1 MEIEKLIEKQIAGI
15 DYEYLVRDEIR
26 RSLTDNIK
34 REIHSVIKNRVEEL
48 INLEIDIV
56 LSGEVFTDD
65 GWGKKGKYNSFADL
79 FKSTFQE
86 KLNSSW
92 DMKRLLE
99 NKVKERVS
107 ALFENKKAE
116 AVEKVVDEMTKSKLV
131 KK

>member
-26 RSLTDNIK
+26 RSLTGDIK

-56 LSGEVFTDD
+56 LSGKVFTDD
-65 GWGKKGKYNSFADL
+65 GWGKKGQYDSFETL
-79 FKSTFQE
+79 FKSVFHE